1 MVCSCAMSSKCVW
14 QSFWL
19 QLIFC
24 SCVNETTLF
33 SFLRSLLCEKQT
45 RWPNDKAIIGL
56 AYCKISWSVRVSQMN
71 YDLLATDK
79 SRYFVQSRPIIVNN
93 PTRFQ
98 IEWNYHEVKLQ
109 YFPKGLA
116 FHRSI
121 TANHQVCSV
130 LAVFLIIKTKREKL
144 ILPCEKFIP
153 KYLEKVLKGKLP
165 QLTKKMRQLYCRN
178 TW

>member
-1 MVCSCAMSSKCVW
+1 MVCSCAMSSNCVW
-14 QSFWL
+14 PSVWL

-33 SFLRSLLCEKQT
+33 SFLKLLLCEKQT
-45 RWPNDKAIIGL
+45 RWPNDKTIIGL
-56 AYCKISWSVRVSQMN
+56 AYGKIMWFVSQMN

-79 SRYFVQSRPIIVNN
+79 SRYFVQPRPIIVNN
-93 PTRFQ
+93 PTRNFQ

-121 TANHQVCSV
+121 TVNHQVCSV
-130 LAVFLIIKTKREKL
+130 FAVFLIIKTKSEKL
-144 ILPCEKFIP
+144 ILTCEKFIP
-153 KYLEKVLKGKLP
+153 KSKKFSKVKFL